1 MGGWCWSSS
10 QLLPDSNG
18 FFSRFLQ
25 KQLSNICLQQDPGQ
39 KQESVDEGH
48 QSAGTDG
55 WMEGGWISKWGWWM
69 SDALNWFYWWFLL
82 KWRPFQLVQV
92 RPSSSL
98 TSRHSRDPFCHGDP
112 HDTVLP
118 IPPPPPHLFFFFWWI
133 QTRPPDQ
140 HAAIYRFSF
149 SLGKLQH
156 INPHVHTRAC
166 EVGERGCGIML
177 PWNKSC
183 P

>member
-1 MGGWCWSSS
+1 MWGLWGVDVEAAANYCLTATAPSHASSKS
-10 QLLPDSNG
+10 SCQTSAC
-18 FFSRFLQ
+18 SR
-25 KQLSNICLQQDPGQ
+25 IQDRSRNLWMKAIRVLGRM
-39 KQESVDEGH
+39 
-48 QSAGTDG
+48 DG

-118 IPPPPPHLFFFFWWI
+118 IPPPPPHLFFFLLMDTNTASRS
-133 QTRPPDQ
+133 TRG
-140 HAAIYRFSF
+140 H
-149 SLGKLQH
+149 L
-156 INPHVHTRAC
+156 
-166 EVGERGCGIML
+166 
-177 PWNKSC
+177 
-183 P
+183 

>member
-1 MGGWCWSSS
+1 MWGLWGVDVEAAANYCLTATAPSHASSKS
-10 QLLPDSNG
+10 SCQTSAS
-18 FFSRFLQ
+18 SR
-25 KQLSNICLQQDPGQ
+25 IQDRSRNLWMKAIRVLGRM
-39 KQESVDEGH
+39 
-48 QSAGTDG
+48 DG

-118 IPPPPPHLFFFFWWI
+118 IPPPPHLFFSSDGYKHGLQI
-133 QTRPPDQ
+133 NTRPSIGFPSVS
-140 HAAIYRFSF
+140 ASCNISIRTCTPA
-149 SLGKLQH
+149 
-156 INPHVHTRAC
+156 HVRW
-166 EVGERGCGIML
+166 GRGGAE
-177 PWNKSC
+177 
-183 P
+183 